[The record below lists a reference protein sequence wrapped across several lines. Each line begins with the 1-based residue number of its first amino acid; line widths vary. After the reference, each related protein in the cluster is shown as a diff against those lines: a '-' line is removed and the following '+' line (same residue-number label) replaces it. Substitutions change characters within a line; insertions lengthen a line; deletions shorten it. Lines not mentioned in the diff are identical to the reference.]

1 MFFKASPH
9 IFPIPLP
16 NWKMIGVFQHW
27 NWEQRCWCQQHTWN
41 FWNRKAHQ
49 VPVMKFSLRRERVR
63 ERERWGRGGGPKSHQ
78 PIPGGKWVARA
89 SRHGSWSHKFQMYLS
104 CAKAILRSWKFLLG
118 AHQVFEGALYPLMNH
133 QNQSPY
139 SRNNPTLGPSLPYT

>member
-1 MFFKASPH
+1 
-9 IFPIPLP
+9 
-16 NWKMIGVFQHW
+16 
-27 NWEQRCWCQQHTWN
+27 
-41 FWNRKAHQ
+41 
-49 VPVMKFSLRRERVR
+49 
-63 ERERWGRGGGPKSHQ
+63 
-78 PIPGGKWVARA
+78 
-89 SRHGSWSHKFQMYLS
+89 MYLS